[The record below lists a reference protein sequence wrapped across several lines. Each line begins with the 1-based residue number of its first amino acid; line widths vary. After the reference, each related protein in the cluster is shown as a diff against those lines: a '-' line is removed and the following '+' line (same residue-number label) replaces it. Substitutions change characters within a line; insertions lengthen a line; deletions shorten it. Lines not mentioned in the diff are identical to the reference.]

1 MESHFENH
9 SKAASLFAIF
19 AIQMLYEAYKNHG
32 QSAQGEM
39 EEVAAE
45 LREDDEELRVRFRK
59 NSKTEGAHGEADIV
73 VEILPTD
80 SERARSRGSTS
91 DLARERGPS
100 SPEERASLTTV
111 AEETSSNSEEVL
123 SCSKKCE
130 NFFAIFINAVFIK
143 DRFQKSQQF

>member
-1 MESHFENH
+1 MVHH
-9 SKAASLFAIF
+9 
-19 AIQMLYEAYKNHG
+19 
-32 QSAQGEM
+32 
-39 EEVAAE
+39 
-45 LREDDEELRVRFRK
+45 D
-59 NSKTEGAHGEADIV
+59 GEADIV
-73 VEILPTD
+73 VEILPTET
-80 SERARSRGSTS
+80 ERARSRGSTS